1 MNECADMLAEAMEL
15 LVDCQRA
22 YQLRQRYEEFVL
34 QNDVSTVD
42 TGGETCGRT
51 VYPPLCGRK

>member
-42 TGGETCGRT
+42 TGGENFGRIIYT
-51 VYPPLCGRK
+51 AICRIE

>member
-34 QNDVSTVD
+34 QNDVSSVD
-42 TGGETCGRT
+42 TQE
-51 VYPPLCGRK
+51 V